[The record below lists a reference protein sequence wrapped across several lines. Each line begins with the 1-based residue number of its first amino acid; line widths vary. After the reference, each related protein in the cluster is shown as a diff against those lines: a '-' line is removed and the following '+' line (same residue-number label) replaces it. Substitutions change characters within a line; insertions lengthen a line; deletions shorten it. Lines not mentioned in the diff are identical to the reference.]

1 MRTWPEVKSILNDP
15 QRLLKGVAWR
25 LRGIMLWRWRG
36 VLRPGF
42 ARLRDT
48 RSAVGTRLSGIRS
61 SVAIFFSGDRESEL
75 SQFPKSY
82 FWAWVRLLRGAWTHA
97 RTGETPRPA
106 HFALLALFIKTGGRA
121 NDLMSSAVGLMQP
134 PYRLPQAK
142 GVLGDLGPQQLA
154 AIQTQLES
162 DGYRVFENCLSG
174 DFCESVIRKTLEL
187 DCTVLDDE
195 VMSRGVP
202 VYSRYPRGS
211 AEAAAYVLS
220 RDDTTDIEEV
230 QQLISDPSLIAVA
243 QNYLKSRPIFTAV
256 AMSWSAAAKGR
267 PDANAAQEFHW
278 DMERIRWLRYFIY
291 LTDVTPES
299 GPHCFIKGTHRTG
312 AIPQNLLKQGYV
324 RHGDDVILDLYGKDA
339 YREFTGLR
347 GTIIA
352 EDSRG
357 FHKGKHP
364 TNGDR
369 LLLAFEMS
377 NTTFGA
383 NKRHTIR
390 NIRVPQLADYAR
402 SYPRVYSNF
411 DFSPSAKLSS

>member
-1 MRTWPEVKSILNDP
+1 MRTLADICSVLISPA
-15 QRLLKGVAWR
+15 RLWGGVVWR
-25 LRGIMLWRWRG
+25 LRRLRW
-36 VLRPGF
+36 
-42 ARLRDT
+42 RLRDGFLPGLARFHKART
-48 RSAVGTRLSGIRS
+48 AVGTRFNGFRSG
-61 SVAIFFSGDRESEL
+61 VATFLSGDRESEL

-97 RTGETPRPA
+97 RTGETPRSA

-121 NDLMSSAVGLMQP
+121 NDLMSKAVGLMHP

-154 AIQTQLES
+154 AIQTQLEI
-162 DGYRVFENCLSG
+162 DGYCVFENCLSSE
-174 DFCESVIRKTLEL
+174 FCESVIQKTLQL
-187 DCTVLDDE
+187 DCAVVDDE
-195 VMSRGVP
+195 VIGRGVP

-211 AEAAAYVLS
+211 ADAAAYVMS

-243 QNYLKSRPIFTAV
+243 QNYLKSRPIFSAV
-256 AMSWSAAAKGR
+256 AMSWSAATKDK
-267 PDANAAQEFHW
+267 PDAQAAQEFHW
-278 DMERIRWLRYFIY
+278 DMERIKWLRYFIY

-324 RHGDDVILDLYGKDA
+324 RHGDDVILNLYGKDA

-347 GTIIA
+347 GTIVA

-369 LLLAFEMS
+369 LMLAFEMS
-377 NTTFGA
+377 NTTFGS

-402 SYPRVYSNF
+402 DYPRVYSNF